1 MSQEEGM
8 SEELEE
14 GIEWFTKWYHIPSVL
29 ALFVFALWTRARTWG
44 NFVVDGTVMFS
55 GNDAWYHLR
64 QVEYTVRHWPQTMP
78 YEIWTNF
85 PSGTSVSQFGTIYD
99 QVVATVALIVGLG
112 NPDQTTVRLTLL
124 FAPAVIGAGI
134 VPIAYYL
141 GKRVGKNRF
150 SGIAAALIVALSSG
164 VLLRRSLVG
173 FSDHQVAEA
182 FTQALAALAIVVA
195 LQVADSEKPIW
206 ELVVDRDVAGLRK
219 PVGYAGL
226 AGVATALY
234 MWAWPSGVVFV
245 GIFGLYVTIQAIV
258 DHLRGTSPEPMLLVS
273 GVVFAVTAVLM
284 LLPFDSFGI
293 EPVKFSLLQVGLAAA
308 GLVWSG
314 FLAGLSRI
322 LDERS
327 EPVWTYPI
335 GVIGALGVVS
345 LGLFVL
351 SPGIA
356 DLMANQLIR
365 VFGGI
370 IGQDPTGGAATIGEI
385 TPLENPG
392 DTLYSWYGFVH
403 IIAVV
408 GVVLALA
415 RQTVT
420 SNKRSELLFVSLW
433 LAVVFS
439 MTVTQVRFGYYLTV
453 PVAVMAAYA
462 IGTGFT
468 YLSTAAR
475 RASTDVR
482 PYQVMAVF
490 TVLIVV
496 MAPMVMATGDR
507 GMPQDAVT
515 QSNETYNSGP
525 GGVAQWDSSLEW
537 MSENT
542 PTVGDFAGAG
552 NDVDYWGE
560 YAKTDDYE
568 YEEGSYGVLSWWDY
582 GHWITSEA
590 ERIPVA
596 NPFQQSATEAARFLL
611 AQNESQADGV
621 IGEMSDGENRDTRY
635 VMVDWQMA
643 TGASKFSAPPAFV
656 DGVSASDF
664 VRTAR
669 VGNAGF
675 YFYSQDYYD
684 TMVNRLYRYHGSAQ
698 DPRPV
703 VTNTVNTE
711 ETDFV
716 ETYQSL
722 EEARQAARQS
732 GGQVGGVGPNPAE
745 RVPAL
750 EHYRLVQVSDA
761 TVNPYQAAHSQLLRL
776 FQYGLSP
783 TRLGFDNRSIG
794 LAAEPNPH
802 YTKVFERVSGATI
815 EGEGPAGANV
825 TASVTMRMPNAD
837 DTFTYT
843 QRAQIGEDGTF
854 TMTVPYASTGAG
866 DWGPEDGYTN
876 TSVRATGPYQLRTD
890 LQTET
895 VNETEQL
902 IMYNGTAHV
911 TEGQVIGEN
920 DSDSTVELSETVL
933 TERDLNE
940 TDGNGTNSTDGSE
953 TDDGTG
959 GNTTDDATSDLVD
972 PYAVGVEP
980 STYAPIAG

>member
-85 PSGTSVSQFGTIYD
+85 PTGTSVSQFGTIYD

-112 NPDQTTVRLTLL
+112 SPDQTTVRLTLL

-164 VLLRRSLVG
+164 VFLRRSLVG

-182 FTQALAALAIVVA
+182 FTQALAALAIIVA

-206 ELVVDRDVAGLRK
+206 ELILDRDVAGLRK

-226 AGVATALY
+226 AGVALALY
-234 MWAWPSGVVFV
+234 MWTWPSGVVFV

-273 GVVFAVTAVLM
+273 GVIFAVTAVLM

-322 LDERS
+322 LDDRS

-335 GVIGALGVVS
+335 GIFGTLGVVF

-351 SPGIA
+351 SPGIV
-356 DLMANQLIR
+356 DLIAGQLVR

-370 IGQDPTGGAATIGEI
+370 IGQNPTGSAATVGEI

-420 SNKRSELLFVSLW
+420 SNKRSELLFVSIW

-496 MAPMVMATGDR
+496 MAPMVMATSN

-525 GGVAQWDSSLEW
+525 GGIEGWDSSLEW

-542 PTVGDFAGAG
+542 PTVGNFAGAG

-568 YEEGSYGVLSWWDY
+568 YEAGSYGVLSWWDY

-611 AQNESQADGV
+611 AQNESQADQV

-664 VRTAR
+664 VRVASPQG
-669 VGNAGF
+669 VNAGF
-675 YFYSQDYYD
+675 YLYSQQYYD
-684 TMVNRLYRYHGSAQ
+684 TMVNRLYRYHGSAR
-698 DPRPV
+698 DPQAV
-703 VTNTVNTE
+703 VTNTVDTE
-711 ETDFV
+711 QTNIV
-716 ETYQSL
+716 ETYPSL

-732 GGQVGGVGPNPAE
+732 GGQVGGIGPNPAE

-761 TVNPYQAAHSQLLRL
+761 TVNPYQASHSQLTRL
-776 FQYGLSP
+776 FQYGLNP

-815 EGEGPAGANV
+815 EGDGPAGANV
-825 TASVTMRMPNAD
+825 TAAVTMRMPNAN

-854 TMTVPYASTGAG
+854 TMTVPYASTGA
-866 DWGPEDGYTN
+866 DEWGPADGYTN
-876 TSVRATGPYQLRTD
+876 TSVRATGPYEFQTD

-895 VNETEQL
+895 VNETQRL
-902 IMYNGTAHV
+902 IRYNGTAHV

-920 DSDSTVELSETVL
+920 ASVSTVELSETVL
-933 TERDLNE
+933 AEQDLNE
-940 TDGNGTNSTDGSE
+940 TNSTDDSETNGSTGGSE
-953 TDDGTG
+953 T
-959 GNTTDDATSDLVD
+959 NTDSATSDLVD
-972 PYAVGVEP
+972 PDTVGVEP
-980 STYAPIAG
+980 SLFARIAG